1 MTRTRAG
8 GRIGSFPSAGARSLE
23 CSTADCRRRMPS
35 TSSSFVVAFGHLS
48 LLLLPPQVSRWV
60 ELDLRRQQRLSKNF
74 FDEFRGSTNPTKLS
88 DIKPCKSAKSWFW
101 NSETN
106 LVWKRIVVKELITRA
121 VQRVAAS
128 EAANESIWELYE
140 NVKFFSSTFEI
151 AMCKWHRIKN
161 D

>member
-1 MTRTRAG
+1 MGWGTLTQALVGSRSVYSFWICGTWAPDITRVKCLRFHVRLPCPTGQRHE
-8 GRIGSFPSAGARSLE
+8 RNLFELWSEARSLE

-106 LVWKRIVVKELITRA
+106 LVWKRIFV
-121 VQRVAAS
+121 
-128 EAANESIWELYE
+128 
-140 NVKFFSSTFEI
+140 
-151 AMCKWHRIKN
+151 
-161 D
+161 